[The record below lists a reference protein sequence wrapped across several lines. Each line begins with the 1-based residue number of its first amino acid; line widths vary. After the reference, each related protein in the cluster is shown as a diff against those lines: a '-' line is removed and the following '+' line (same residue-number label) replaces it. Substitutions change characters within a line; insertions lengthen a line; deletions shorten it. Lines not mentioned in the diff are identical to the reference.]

1 MSRQLCVRCSF
12 ELGDQLEND
21 FFCCTS
27 CEHRNVNGACSGR
40 NKKNGRRTN
49 KCDSHDLPPVT
60 HHILQAAERSK
71 ENGYMGDVARVHA
84 ELMQKKKPE

>member
-1 MSRQLCVRCSF
+1 MRFLMPAVPVHVAYFVSGALF

-21 FFCCTS
+21 FLCCTG

-49 KCDSHDLPPVT
+49 KCDPHDPPPVT
-60 HHILQAAERSK
+60 HHILQAAE
-71 ENGYMGDVARVHA
+71 EVFNGALA
-84 ELMQKKKPE
+84 